1 MIQSTSVEKALKIIR
16 CFNEKNKD
24 LSLNDL
30 NLKLGI
36 SKPTL
41 YRLCYILVKEGFLS
55 KNKEMN
61 TYRLG
66 VNMLEIANSYINTSN
81 FVSSVDN
88 ILEELS
94 KEFGE
99 TVTIYKRD
107 GFYRKCIMRF
117 EAEYALRYAVQ
128 VGERLPLDKGA
139 AGKTILSFFEED
151 ERYRYYEYI
160 GTDKIEQEKFEEALN
175 NIKTNGYYVSYG
187 ERDKFLASAA
197 VPLFGNGKKIFGA
210 LGVSGPIQRFSEK
223 IDKENLNSLIKYGY
237 ILNNLVKH
245 FE

>member
-1 MIQSTSVEKALKIIR
+1 MIKSTSVEKALKIIK

-41 YRLCYILVKEGFLS
+41 YRLCYILTKEGFLS
-55 KNKEMN
+55 KNREMN

-66 VNMLEIANSYINTSN
+66 VNMFEIANSYINTSN
-81 FVSSVDN
+81 FVNSIDN

-99 TVTIYKRD
+99 TVTIYKLE

-117 EAEYALRYAVQ
+117 ETEYALRYAVQ

-139 AGKTILSFFEED
+139 AGKTILTFFDVEA
-151 ERYRYYEYI
+151 RHKYYEFI
-160 GTDKIEQEKFEEALN
+160 GIDKIEQEKFEEVLK
-175 NIKTNGYYVSYG
+175 NIKNDGYYVSYG

-197 VPLFGNGKKIFGA
+197 VPLFGNDMKIFGA

-223 IDKENLNSLIKYGY
+223 LDKEKISNLIKYGY

-245 FE
+245 F

>member
-1 MIQSTSVEKALKIIR
+1 MIQSTSVEKALKIIK
-16 CFNEKNKD
+16 CFSEKNKD

-81 FVSSVDN
+81 FVSSVDS

-117 EAEYALRYAVQ
+117 EAEYALRYAVR
-128 VGERLPLDKGA
+128 VGEKLPLDKGA
-139 AGKTILSFFEED
+139 AGKTILSFFEDD
-151 ERYRYYEYI
+151 ERCKYYDFI
-160 GTDKIEQEKFEEALN
+160 GLNKLEQSEIERELKKIK
-175 NIKTNGYYVSYG
+175 KDGYYISYG
-187 ERDKFLASAA
+187 ERDKFLASTA
-197 VPLFGNGKKIFGA
+197 VPLFGNDKKIFGA
-210 LGVSGPIQRFSEK
+210 LGVSGPIQRFSEN
-223 IDKENLNSLIKYGY
+223 IDKEKLSNLIKYGC

-245 FE
+245 F

>member
-1 MIQSTSVEKALKIIR
+1 LIKSTSVEKALKIIK

-41 YRLCYILVKEGFLS
+41 YRLCYILTKEGFLS

-66 VNMLEIANSYINTSN
+66 VNIFEIANSYINTSN
-81 FVSSVDN
+81 FINSIDN
-88 ILEELS
+88 ILEELT
-94 KEFGE
+94 KELGE
-99 TVTIYKRD
+99 TVTIYKRE
-107 GFYRKCIMRF
+107 GFYRKCIMRV
-117 EAEYALRYAVQ
+117 EAEYALRYAVR
-128 VGERLPLDKGA
+128 VGEILPLNKGA
-139 AGKTILSFFEED
+139 AGKTILSFFGENERYKYYDFIGYNKLEQSELEED
-151 ERYRYYEYI
+151 L
-160 GTDKIEQEKFEEALN
+160 K
-175 NIKTNGYYVSYG
+175 NIKNNGYYISYG

-197 VPLFGNGKKIFGA
+197 VPLFGNDMKIFGA
-210 LGVSGPIQRFSEK
+210 LGVSGPLHRFKEK
-223 IDKENLNSLIKYGY
+223 FDKEKLNNLIKYGY

-245 FE
+245 F